1 MFYVRLIDYLAHA
14 SYELTNIFMDQSQF
28 SDPDFISG
36 THERENVQYKLLT
49 DFDTRLFIRNMFDGQ
64 VWELVF
70 Y

>member
-1 MFYVRLIDYLAHA
+1 MFYVRLINYLARA
-14 SYELTNIFMDQSQF
+14 SYELNNIFMDQSQF

-49 DFDTRLFIRNMFDGQ
+49 DFDTRFFIRNMFDGQ